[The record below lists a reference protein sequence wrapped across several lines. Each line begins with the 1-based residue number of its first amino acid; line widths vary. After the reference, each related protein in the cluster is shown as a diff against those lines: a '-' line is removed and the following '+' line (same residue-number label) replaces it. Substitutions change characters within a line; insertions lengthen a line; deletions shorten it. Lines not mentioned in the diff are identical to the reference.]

1 MCPVKNS
8 APRETNLK
16 MIDHYPNILEK
27 TETGREEKVNECE
40 QNEIEGEN

>member
-1 MCPVKNS
+1 MLN
-8 APRETNLK
+8 
-16 MIDHYPNILEK
+16 DHYPNILEK